1 MFSSPKR
8 LHGIFLRTVIIML
21 YVLAAIV
28 FSIDWVF
35 IRRAFIEYGDNYI
48 MVFGAIVNDGLW
60 WRLSYLVNDITGGI
74 STLLVDTTIIWR
86 CWVLWDRQ
94 WRIVSLPIVC
104 TIAGTVM
111 KVIQI
116 LSTFRD
122 STGHDISDAGGFAAK
137 IDWSLIY
144 ILMTLVTTLFC
155 TLLIVYR
162 IIRFAHRLLLFRSII
177 YALTESCVIYSLA
190 LIVYLALVGKN
201 MRAAF
206 YADTVATYVKVIAP
220 TLLVLCVAASSKS
233 RSSNEETSSSS
244 DLTGICF
251 RRNDESSGDDVGDAS
266 VPGSH
271 RAYTA

>member
-8 LHGIFLRTVIIML
+8 LHGTFLRTVIITL
-21 YVLAAIV
+21 YLLATMAFV
-28 FSIDWVF
+28 MDWAF
-35 IRRAFIEYGDNYI
+35 IRHAFIAYGDNYI
-48 MVFGAIVNDGLW
+48 KVFGAIVDDGLW
-60 WRLSYLVNDITGGI
+60 WRLDYFVAGITGGI

-94 WRIVSLPIVC
+94 WRIFSLPIVC
-104 TIAGTVM
+104 TVAGTVM
-111 KVIQI
+111 KVMQI
-116 LSTFRD
+116 LSDLLNSSNGF
-122 STGHDISDAGGFAAK
+122 SEAGGFAAK
-137 IDWSLIY
+137 TDWSLIY

-201 MRAAF
+201 MAAA
-206 YADTVATYVKVIAP
+206 YYVDIVAAYVKVIAP
-220 TLLVLCVAASSKS
+220 TLLVLHVAVSSKPS
-233 RSSNEETSSSS
+233 ASNEETSRSR
-244 DLTGICF
+244 DLTEICF
-251 RRNDESSGDDVGDAS
+251 RRMDENSCDDVGDAS